1 MAKPMYYW
9 NGTAWEA
16 VAPVVPQSP
25 IAYQASEPS
34 SPSTGDLWIDS
45 DQDLDSYQ
53 RQLVRYRFNPSA
65 GATSVS
71 GVDANGATLSYT
83 PGAEQ
88 VYLNGALL
96 VRGSDYVATD
106 GTSVTSLAAL
116 SSGDVLEVFAYVAF
130 NPANTYTQSQVDGL
144 VAPMGLIHLNTTSF
158 SAVASQSINDV
169 FSATY
174 KNYKIVIDLVASTS
188 IAFRS
193 RLRVSAAD
201 NSTASSYTSQEVR
214 GSSTT
219 AAAFQ
224 TVNNFFQFGYANTN
238 PSVIELSL
246 INPFETSN
254 TSFAS
259 FGGRNDR
266 SASVSG
272 FHNQPVSYTGIT
284 LIPESGTITGTARI
298 YGLAN

>member
-1 MAKPMYYW
+1 MAITPTYSWPIPDDTDLVKD
-9 NGTAWEA
+9 GAEA
-16 VAPVVPQSP
+16 
-25 IAYQASEPS
+25 IR
-34 SPSTGDLWIDS
+34 DLGNAID
-45 DQDLDSYQ
+45 
-53 RQLVRYRFNPSA
+53 
-65 GATSVS
+65 TTVS
-71 GVDANGATLSYT
+71 GL
-83 PGAEQ
+83 
-88 VYLNGALL
+88 
-96 VRGSDYVATD
+96 GS
-106 GTSVTSLAAL
+106 
-116 SSGDVLEVFAYVAF
+116 
-130 NPANTYTQSQVDGL
+130 GL
-144 VAPMGLIHLNTTSF
+144 VHINTTSF

-188 IAFRS
+188 IAFRA
-193 RLRVSAAD
+193 RLRVSGAD

-214 GSSTT
+214 GSTTT

-224 TVNNFFQFGYANTN
+224 TVDSLFQFGYANTN

-254 TSFAS
+254 TSFAC

-272 FHNQPVSYTGIT
+272 FHNQSVSYTGIT

-298 YGLAN
+298 YGLKD

>member
-53 RQLVRYRFNPSA
+53 RQLVRYRFNPA
-65 GATSVS
+65 GGATSVS

-266 SASVSG
+266 AASVSG
-272 FHNQPVSYTGIT
+272 FHNQSVSYTGIT